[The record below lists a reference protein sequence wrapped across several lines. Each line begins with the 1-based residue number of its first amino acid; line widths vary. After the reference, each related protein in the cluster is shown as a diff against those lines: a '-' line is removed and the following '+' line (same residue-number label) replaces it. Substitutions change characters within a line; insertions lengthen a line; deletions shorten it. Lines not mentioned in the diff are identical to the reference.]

1 MGLRVDEAFDSVK
14 KISED
19 IIKIQEDNQE
29 FRVGINKTVKLHEV
43 VIENKFKDVRMQNDI
58 DRKSMSEIVQ
68 MSVKN
73 LKSNGDTER
82 ELA

>member
-82 ELA
+82 ELV